1 MFYVKLSR
9 KRPDFEKPKPVPR
22 CRDSNTI
29 FTPGDDRFA
38 QYDHEKPNI
47 YDYRALINVQ
57 KLRKKKSKI
66 EEGMAN
72 GEVPWQITPFQR
84 GESDSAREMILE
96 ITREPYYS
104 RPGMITNLSP

>member
-1 MFYVKLSR
+1 
-9 KRPDFEKPKPVPR
+9 
-22 CRDSNTI
+22 
-29 FTPGDDRFA
+29 
-38 QYDHEKPNI
+38 
-47 YDYRALINVQ
+47 
-57 KLRKKKSKI
+57 
-66 EEGMAN
+66 MAN